1 MDITELLA
9 GLGQTPPA
17 SDPAPVV
24 TDPAPA
30 TDPTPI
36 VTDPVVTEPNSA
48 TGGATPPATT
58 DPEPIVD
65 PKPVDTSN
73 SASSFAAQKQSKA
86 FAEMRVQNQQYN
98 KTLKS
103 LGELLGAQNVND
115 PTALLSLV
123 QEKIVQAQA
132 KSQNVPV
139 DILTKLNMLEAEQ
152 QKSQQQAV
160 QQQALLG
167 FQNVKNKF
175 GLDDKGLEDFSN
187 QLVELGLNPFETQV
201 DLVRVYRDVN
211 FEALQTK
218 AIEKAIADERA
229 RALKAA
235 QGSTTPSSTNGGAGD
250 PNQVQI
256 KDVKGL
262 ESWFEK
268 QGK

>member
-17 SDPAPVV
+17 SDPEPVV
-24 TDPAPA
+24 TDPVTDTAPA
-30 TDPTPI
+30 TEPTEPV
-36 VTDPVVTEPNSA
+36 VTDPNSVN
-48 TGGATPPATT
+48 GGATPPATT
-58 DPEPIVD
+58 EPIVD
-65 PKPVDTSN
+65 PAIVEPSN
-73 SASSFAAQKQSKA
+73 SASSLASQKQSKA

-115 PTALLSLV
+115 PTALLNLV

-132 KSQNVPV
+132 KTQGVPV

-152 QKSQQQAV
+152 QKSQAQAV

-211 FEALQTK
+211 FETLQTK

>member
-17 SDPAPVV
+17 TDPAPIV
-24 TDPAPA
+24 TDTAPA
-30 TDPTPI
+30 TDPITE
-36 VTDPVVTEPNSA
+36 PVVTEPNSV

-58 DPEPIVD
+58 EPEPIVD
-65 PKPVDTSN
+65 PVSAEPN
-73 SASSFAAQKQSKA
+73 SASSSASQKQSKA

-98 KTLKS
+98 KTLKA
-103 LGELLGAQNVND
+103 LGDLLGAQNVND
-115 PTALLSLV
+115 PNAILNLV

-132 KSQNVPV
+132 KAQGVPA

-152 QKSQQQAV
+152 QKSQAQAV

-187 QLVELGLNPFETQV
+187 QLVSLGLNPFETQV

-211 FEALQTK
+211 FETLQAK

-229 RALKAA
+229 RALKAS
-235 QGSTTPSSTNGGAGD
+235 QGSTTPSNTNGGAGD

-268 QGK
+268 QSK